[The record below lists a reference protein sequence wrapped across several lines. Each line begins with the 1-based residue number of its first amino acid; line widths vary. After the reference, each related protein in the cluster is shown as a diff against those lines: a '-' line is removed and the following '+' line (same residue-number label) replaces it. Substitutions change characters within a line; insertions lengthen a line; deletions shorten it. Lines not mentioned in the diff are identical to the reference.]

1 MTTAEQRE
9 LPRMAGRESAFLVG
23 TLIFQLVMRRAGVLS
38 LLAAWGLG
46 CSGADRPDP
55 ASLVHPDRT
64 TSSDIINS
72 IPLPPVTCDDFCGET
87 FLHQLQTPPNLYFL
101 VDRSGSMSDLLQGS
115 PLNKYDAARR
125 VLGKLLSVIGYRV
138 RYGASIFPEFADTCG
153 AGHEVFA
160 PTVGG
165 LPSCDGS
172 RDPVLSAFLKS
183 FGDYAP
189 DGATPTAAAIAGVR
203 SELEQLEGSTYL
215 VLLTDGAPNCNF
227 DASCGA
233 DQCTLNIEGASVG
246 RQQCTSRFNCCDPGN
261 SGPLAPG
268 ECVDAD
274 ATEQEI
280 ARLAAHGIPTYVV
293 GMPGAGAYAEV
304 LDRLA
309 VAGGTARDG
318 DTAYYAADDQAAL
331 ERALYAIGTGV
342 AIRCT
347 IELETPPDDP
357 DRVNVYFDGQV
368 VPADSYDGW
377 AWDGD
382 ARIVVNGDACASL
395 ESGDV
400 VDARVV
406 FGCDTVV
413 R

>member
-1 MTTAEQRE
+1 
-9 LPRMAGRESAFLVG
+9 
-23 TLIFQLVMRRAGVLS
+23 MRQIAVLS
-38 LLAAWGLG
+38 LLVAWGLG
-46 CSGADRPDP
+46 CSGSDRPDP
-55 ASLVHPDRT
+55 TSLVHPDVA
-64 TSSDIINS
+64 TSSDIIDS
-72 IPLPPVTCDDFCGET
+72 IAPPPATCDDFCGET
-87 FLHQLQTPPNLYFL
+87 FLHQLRTPPNLYFL
-101 VDRSGSMSDLLQGS
+101 VDRSGSMSDVLEGS
-115 PLNKYDAARR
+115 PLSKYDTARR

-138 RYGASIFPEFADTCG
+138 RYGASIFPAASDTCG
-153 AGHEVFA
+153 GGHEVF
-160 PTVGG
+160 PPMVGN

-172 RDPVLSAFLKS
+172 RDPLLTEFLKS
-183 FGDYAP
+183 FGKYAP

-203 SELEQLEGSTYL
+203 SELEQLEGITYL

-246 RQQCTSRFNCCDPGN
+246 RQQCTSSFNCCDPGN

-309 VAGGTARDG
+309 LAGGTARDG
-318 DTAYYAADDQAAL
+318 GTAYYAANDEADL
-331 ERALYAIGTGV
+331 EQALYAIGTGV

-368 VPADSYDGW
+368 VPADPDNGW

-382 ARIVVNGDACASL
+382 ARIVVNGDACKSL